1 MSLTM
6 KREVLF
12 RGASEYDGK
21 MEYGFLS
28 WADTPRGR
36 AYFINNKIV
45 KPESV
50 SQYTGIIDKNGTK
63 IFEGDTLKFVTFGFN
78 PEVFITSIVWSK
90 GGYALANG
98 RSLFYFG
105 QQDYSKLD
113 DAVVCSEPYQ
123 VHCQ

>member
-1 MSLTM
+1 M

-12 RGASEYDGK
+12 RAISECDGK
-21 MEYGFLS
+21 MECGFLS
-28 WADTPRGR
+28 WVDTPRGR
-36 AYFINNKIV
+36 LYFINNKTV
-45 KPESV
+45 KAETI
-50 SQYTGIIDKNGTK
+50 SQYTGIVDKNGTK

-78 PEVFITSIVWSK
+78 PETFITSIVWSK

-98 RSLFYFG
+98 RSLFYCG
-105 QQDYSKLD
+105 QKDCSRLD